1 MAADGAIVAD
11 WPSGVGRPEQ
21 GPDATVTLVTVIM
34 VVVVGLTFA
43 FGFGNVLQLGLRL
56 GIPIWVAPLV
66 APAVDLSVV
75 GLLLG
80 TRKLALQGA
89 PAELLRP
96 ARRLLVFSSVVTLA
110 LNIAEPVIAGDYG
123 KAAFDAVGPA
133 LLIGWSEVGPGLL
146 RALRHPTVAFPGA
159 QDVALPPSA
168 PQPAQTG
175 GAVVPAAVAAPP
187 DDENPR
193 AEAAAVPEQR
203 TPDRLNAVVLD
214 SSLLERARREDA
226 RYWEEHRR
234 PISSDELRKRLKVG
248 SKRARAL
255 VAQLRTEAHR
265 VLEEH
270 APTFDPPKVGPAAT
284 ASGADDRPAD
294 EPPTAVGPDD
304 VDMVDLGPAEP
315 AGTAVLAAIG

>member
-1 MAADGAIVAD
+1 MAADGAAVMDGPAGVRSVAGSD
-11 WPSGVGRPEQ
+11 V
-21 GPDATVTLVTVIM
+21 AVTLVTVIM

-43 FGFGNVLQLGLRL
+43 FGFGNVFQLGLRL
-56 GIPIWVAPLV
+56 GVPVWVAPLV

-80 TRKLALQGA
+80 TRQMALQGA
-89 PAELLRP
+89 PPELLRP

-146 RALRHPTVAFPGA
+146 RAMRHPTTFHPAA
-159 QDVALPPSA
+159 QDAA
-168 PQPAQTG
+168 IPQPALQPTETAGTAASTAVPVATEG
-175 GAVVPAAVAAPP
+175 GS
-187 DDENPR
+187 PR
-193 AEAAAVPEQR
+193 AEVGAVPAQR
-203 TPDRLNAVVLD
+203 APDQANTVVID
-214 SSLLERARREDA
+214 GSLLDRARREDA

-248 SKRARAL
+248 SKKARAL
-255 VAQLRTEAHR
+255 VTQLRTEAHR

-270 APTFDPPKVGPAAT
+270 APNADASEAVTAAIVLEADDAT
-284 ASGADDRPAD
+284 ADGLPAVVV
-294 EPPTAVGPDD
+294 PHD
-304 VDMVDLGPAEP
+304 VDMVDLGPAEQ
-315 AGTAVLAAIG
+315 AETGALASVG